1 MSYPSYTKTFKSEVV
16 VGDKTISIEIGKY
29 SEQVSA
35 AVVAQCGDTVVHTT
49 LALGRQVNLG
59 YFPLSV
65 EFAEKLYAGGII
77 KGSQWVKRDGRPTD
91 EAILKSRVIDRTMRP
106 MFADGVT
113 HEVQI
118 INTVFSYD
126 GENDADM
133 LGLLASGIALSVSEI
148 PFFGP
153 VSGLRVGYFAD
164 TKQFVFNPTNTERS
178 TSQLD
183 LIVSGTRDSIVM
195 VEAGAD
201 EVPEDVMV
209 EALTQAHDQIKS
221 MADAID
227 AIVAK
232 VGKEKVEL
240 VSAEEIAATAEIDR
254 LAAEIM
260 KNHGKE
266 VTEFVKKEGVLEKF
280 DTTEFMANLVTEYN
294 PEGTEESALVAES
307 TLKAAFK
314 QAMKMTARQMIINDK
329 IRPDGR
335 TTEEIRPIW
344 CEVDV
349 FPRTHGSAMFKRGA
363 TQALTITTLGSP
375 SLGQNIEDMNGQH
388 VNHYIHHYNMPPYAS
403 GEAGRF
409 GAPKRR
415 EIGHGALAERAL
427 RPMIPAQSEFPY
439 TIQVVSEIV
448 SSNGSTSQAS
458 VCGSTMSLMAAG
470 VPIKRPVA
478 GIAMGLMSD
487 GKNFVVLSDIQGL
500 EDHVGDMDFKVAGT
514 TEGITAIQMDIKLKG
529 LSKDI
534 LTQALE
540 QAKAGRLHILAKML
554 ECIAEPRTELSQYA
568 PKIEQL
574 EIPADRIGE
583 LIGPGGKNIKE
594 IIATTGAEI
603 DVDEDKERG
612 VGLVNISS
620 PDADKIA
627 AAVTTISNMMR
638 VIEVGEEFEGPVVRI
653 EDFGAFVQYLPGRD
667 GLVHVSKMST
677 EYVGDPR
684 DVVTMDQVVKVRV
697 SEIKDDGKISLT
709 MLTPEQEEEARAKGG
724 DRGGDR
730 SGGDRPRGGGFR
742 GGSGGR
748 DGGRGGFGGRGGYG
762 AGRGGDRGGNR
773 GGGDRGGW
781 R

>member
-1 MSYPSYTKTFKSEVV
+1 
-16 VGDKTISIEIGKY
+16 
-29 SEQVSA
+29 
-35 AVVAQCGDTVVHTT
+35 
-49 LALGRQVNLG
+49 
-59 YFPLSV
+59 
-65 EFAEKLYAGGII
+65 
-77 KGSQWVKRDGRPTD
+77 
-91 EAILKSRVIDRTMRP
+91 
-106 MFADGVT
+106 
-113 HEVQI
+113 
-118 INTVFSYD
+118 
-126 GENDADM
+126 
-133 LGLLASGIALSVSEI
+133 
-148 PFFGP
+148 
-153 VSGLRVGYFAD
+153 
-164 TKQFVFNPTNTERS
+164 
-178 TSQLD
+178 
-183 LIVSGTRDSIVM
+183 
-195 VEAGAD
+195 
-201 EVPEDVMV
+201 
-209 EALTQAHDQIKS
+209 
-221 MADAID
+221 
-227 AIVAK
+227 
-232 VGKEKVEL
+232 
-240 VSAEEIAATAEIDR
+240 
-254 LAAEIM
+254 
-260 KNHGKE
+260 
-266 VTEFVKKEGVLEKF
+266 
-280 DTTEFMANLVTEYN
+280 
-294 PEGTEESALVAES
+294 
-307 TLKAAFK
+307 
-314 QAMKMTARQMIINDK
+314 
-329 IRPDGR
+329 
-335 TTEEIRPIW
+335 
-344 CEVDV
+344 
-349 FPRTHGSAMFKRGA
+349 
-363 TQALTITTLGSP
+363 
-375 SLGQNIEDMNGQH
+375 
-388 VNHYIHHYNMPPYAS
+388 
-403 GEAGRF
+403 
-409 GAPKRR
+409 
-415 EIGHGALAERAL
+415 
-427 RPMIPAQSEFPY
+427 
-439 TIQVVSEIV
+439 
-448 SSNGSTSQAS
+448 
-458 VCGSTMSLMAAG
+458 MSLMAAG